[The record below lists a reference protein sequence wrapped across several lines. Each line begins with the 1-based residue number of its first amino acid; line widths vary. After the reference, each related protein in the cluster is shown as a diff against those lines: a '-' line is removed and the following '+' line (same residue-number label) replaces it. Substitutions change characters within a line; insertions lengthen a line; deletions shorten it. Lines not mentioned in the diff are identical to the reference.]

1 MDYGGDLGHRLEKLS
16 VMFEAETVGR
26 FQIFKSFCN

>member
-1 MDYGGDLGHRLEKLS
+1 MNYSGDLGHRLEQLLFIHE
-16 VMFEAETVGR
+16 VGAVGR